1 MQHFQAWP
9 PSIPALRGGEARYKA
24 WAANRYTSGM
34 YLDVNNVHAYAYTG
48 GKRFDPALPVVA
60 FVHGAQH
67 DHSVWILQSRYLAH
81 HGYAVLAVDLPG
93 HGRSAGEPLQSI
105 EAMADWLLALF
116 DAAGVERAS
125 VVGHSGGS
133 LVALEAAAR
142 QPSRVAKLVLVGTA
156 FPMRVA
162 DDLLNAT
169 RDDEPAAIDMINI
182 WSHSGYAQKPS
193 NPGPGF
199 WVMGENKRLME
210 RMKPGVLHADFAAC
224 NAYANGLAAA
234 ATIKC
239 PTLFILGRRDAMT
252 PVRAAGT
259 LRQAIP
265 GAQTVEVA
273 GSGHALMAEAPDAV
287 LDALRSFLAR

>member
-1 MQHFQAWP
+1 
-9 PSIPALRGGEARYKA
+9 
-24 WAANRYTSGM
+24 M
-34 YLDVNNVHAYAYTG
+34 YLDVNSERTYVYTG
-48 GKRFDPALPVVA
+48 GKRFDPALPVVV

-81 HGYAVLAVDLPG
+81 HGYAVLAVDLPA
-93 HGRSAGEPLQSI
+93 HGRSEGEPLRSI
-105 EAMADWLLALF
+105 EAMAAWLLALF
-116 DAAGVERAS
+116 DAAGVGKAA

-133 LVALEAAAR
+133 LIALEAAAHR
-142 QPSRVAKLVLVGTA
+142 TSRVTKLALVGTA

-169 RDDEPAAIDMINI
+169 RDNEPAAIDMINI

-224 NAYANGLAAA
+224 NAYANGLVAAA
-234 ATIKC
+234 AIKC
-239 PTLFILGRRDAMT
+239 PTLFILGKSDAMT
-252 PVRAAGT
+252 PVRAAT
-259 LRQAIP
+259 ALRQAIAA
-265 GAQTVEVA
+265 AQTLVVPA
-273 GSGHALMAEAPDAV
+273 VGHALMAEAPDAV
-287 LDALRSFLAR
+287 LDALRTFLAR